1 MDNSSEIFSTFSGGN
16 TVAGAQ
22 NPFDNSRGERALS
35 GLDFPHTASIYFI
48 YEFPFYKSQKGII
61 GHLLGGYQSSGTW
74 RFSTGQLWTPAN
86 VAGVNSSCQTSF
98 DISFFSGISACRLFN
113 GSKSAPVDTVGQCT
127 NPTAV
132 DCGLVDFYTGTALS
146 MSAVRW
152 IYNDDNAATFFKTP
166 YGNSGRNPGYRGDA
180 VNTINFGMSKSTK
193 LSERV
198 SLRFEAQ
205 VYNLF
210 NHQVLG
216 VPDPIVDDCNLANKD
231 AVGCSGS
238 FGNNLFNS
246 SGGDYTNTTL
256 AGLGRRRMILGA
268 KIVF

>member
-1 MDNSSEIFSTFSGGN
+1 
-16 TVAGAQ
+16 
-22 NPFDNSRGERALS
+22 
-35 GLDFPHTASIYFI
+35 
-48 YEFPFYKSQKGII
+48 
-61 GHLLGGYQSSGTW
+61 
-74 RFSTGQLWTPAN
+74 
-86 VAGVNSSCQTSF
+86 
-98 DISFFSGISACRLFN
+98 
-113 GSKSAPVDTVGQCT
+113 
-127 NPTAV
+127 
-132 DCGLVDFYTGTALS
+132 

-180 VNTINFGMSKSTK
+180 VNTVNFGMSKSTK

-210 NHQVLG
+210 NHQFLG